1 MTTRTVDLLDTA
13 IGNVKNARDH
23 LRHDPDVLPSDLS
36 GVIGTARELIWT
48 IDTITTV
55 LIDAYGRQ
63 QDLGHDNTNIDPG
76 EAVARII
83 ERLSHARRLLDGI
96 DASLGDAHNVAAKL
110 HRR

>member
-1 MTTRTVDLLDTA
+1 MTTRSVDLLDTA

-23 LRHDPDVLPSDLS
+23 LRHDTEIEPADLS

-63 QDLGHDNTNIDPG
+63 QDLGHDSPNIDPS
-76 EAVARII
+76 EAVARIV
-83 ERLSHARRLLDGI
+83 ERLGHARLLDGI
-96 DASLGDAHNVAAKL
+96 DGSFGAAHNVAAKL